1 MHHRTAW
8 SLYAAAAAAA
18 ALWTAAAFWGQ
29 GRTTIAWAGAAAFA
43 LLTAGLTLFAWGLRQ
58 GWPRLSGFVD
68 HLRPSWV
75 WAGAALGWLLHLI
88 TVVILSL
95 PPEAYSAAVQPFAL
109 RLRPAGAFLTVW
121 GALTAL
127 TGWLLA
133 SGAGQTPLG
142 PQPAQTGLTPA
153 QRRILAWGGGGLLVG
168 VGTLFLS
175 GAVTPQQMSY
185 FLFTQHPLLG
195 ASLWLGSGLWLAGLL
210 LWGGRW
216 LRLTPLIFMA
226 AVWALTTTHAARFY
240 DTNTFSYYHL
250 DRQPDNSLMELIT
263 DEGYEFATY
272 PLLVYL
278 SDHFAGSTLVVRPEL
293 ARELS
298 LGAEK
303 LTYAG
308 RLAGVEARATEA
320 PPVSRLEA
328 LAERPQDTLSIR
340 NPDSGLWQRYT
351 LLRVTP
357 AEDAVR
363 ICLEALTADHLLV
376 YPCAWE

>member
-1 MHHRTAW
+1 MQHRTAW

-43 LLTAGLTLFAWGLRQ
+43 LLAAGLALSAWG
-58 GWPRLSGFVD
+58 RLSGWVNR
-68 HLRPSWV
+68 LRPGWV

-95 PPEAYSAAVQPFAL
+95 PPEAYSTAVQPFAL
-109 RLRPAGAFLTVW
+109 RLRPAVVFLAVW

-127 TGWLLA
+127 AGWFLA

-142 PQPAQTGLTPA
+142 PQRAQTGLTPA

-168 VGTLFLS
+168 VGALFLS

-185 FLFTQHPLLG
+185 FLFSQHPLLG
-195 ASLWLGSGLWLAGLL
+195 AALWLGSGLWLAGLL

-216 LRLTPLIFMA
+216 LRITPLIFMA
-226 AVWALTTTHAARFY
+226 AVWALTTAHAARFY

-293 ARELS
+293 IRELS

-308 RLAGVEARATEA
+308 RLAGVEARSADA
-320 PPVSRLEA
+320 PPLSRLEA
-328 LAERPQDTLSIR
+328 LAKRAQDTLSIR
-340 NPDSGLWQRYT
+340 NPDSGLWQRYS
-351 LLRVTP
+351 LLNVER
-357 AEDAVR
+357 AEDAAR
-363 ICLEALTADHLLV
+363 ICLEALSADHLLV

>member
-18 ALWTAAAFWGQ
+18 ALWAAAAFWGQ

-43 LLTAGLTLFAWGLRQ
+43 LLAASLSLFAWGLRQ
-58 GWPRLSGFVD
+58 GWPRLIGLVD
-68 HLRPSWV
+68 GLRPGWA
-75 WAGAALGWLLHLI
+75 WAGAVLGWLLHLI

-95 PPEAYSAAVQPFAL
+95 PPEAFSAAVQPYAL
-109 RLRPAGAFLTVW
+109 RLRPAVVFLAVW
-121 GALTAL
+121 GTLTAL
-127 TGWLLA
+127 AGWFLA

-142 PQPAQTGLTPA
+142 PQRAQPGLTPA
-153 QRRILAWGGGGLLVG
+153 QRRILVWGGGGLLAG
-168 VGTLFLS
+168 MGALFLS
-175 GAVTPQQMSY
+175 GAVTPQQVSY
-185 FLFTQHPLLG
+185 FLFSQHPLLG
-195 ASLWLGSGLWLAGLL
+195 AALWLGSGLWLAGLL
-210 LWGGRW
+210 LWGRRW
-216 LRLTPLIFMA
+216 LRITPLIFMA
-226 AVWALTTTHAARFY
+226 AAWALTTTHAARFY
-240 DTNTFSYYHL
+240 TTNTFSYYHL

-298 LGAEK
+298 LGSDK

-308 RLAGVEARATEA
+308 RLAGMEPRTADA
-320 PPVSRLEA
+320 PPVSRLET
-328 LAERPQDTLSIR
+328 LAERPQDTLSVR
-340 NPDSGLWQRYT
+340 NPDSGLWQRYS
-351 LLRVTP
+351 LLRTEP
-357 AEDAVR
+357 GTDSAR
-363 ICLEALTADHLLV
+363 ICMEALTADHLLV